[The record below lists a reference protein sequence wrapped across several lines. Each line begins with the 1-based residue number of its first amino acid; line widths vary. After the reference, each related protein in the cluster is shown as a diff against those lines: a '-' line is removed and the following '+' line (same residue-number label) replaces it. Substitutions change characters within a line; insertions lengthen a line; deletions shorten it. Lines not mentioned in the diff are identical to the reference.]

1 MTVIATI
8 AWSTMNKPNPLL
20 YSKVAANDAVMVT
33 VLNRSRPGERR
44 AKILKIYS
52 ARKGIRWKQLGRTID
67 FVPGPDVYGN
77 GALEVGKTGI
87 VFLRLLHGK
96 LYEDPW
102 RGHLLIE
109 EIDGQPHV
117 IFPHMVPSSDGH
129 EGGIHLSLYSV
140 SRPDPKRT
148 YTRAVRLKSTEDAIR
163 DLIRKID
170 SL

>member
-1 MTVIATI
+1 
-8 AWSTMNKPNPLL
+8 MNEPNPLL

-33 VLNRSRPGERR
+33 VLSRLRPGKTR

-52 ARKGIRWKQLGRTID
+52 ARNAIRWKQLGRTIN
-67 FVPGPDVYGN
+67 FVSGPDVYGN
-77 GALEVGKTGI
+77 RTLEVGDTGI
-87 VFLRLLHGK
+87 VFFRHFNGK
-96 LYEDPW
+96 LYDDPW

-117 IFPHMVPSSDGH
+117 IFPHMGPSSDGH

-148 YTRAVRLKSTEDAIR
+148 YTRAVRLESTEDAIR
-163 DLIRKID
+163 DLVRKID